1 MERTARRESDV
12 ILGEA
17 RLESEK
23 IIMAAADERKE
34 IQGELVGLRAQRAQ
48 LLGEMRGIVE
58 THIRLLNDLEAEA
71 PAAR

>member
-48 LLGEMRGIVE
+48 LLGEMRGIE